1 MSAMNYA
8 KALAALGV
16 VALVGGAR
24 SVTQAQSEPRIQ
36 IDARIVE

>member
-1 MSAMNYA
+1 MSATNYA
-8 KALAALGV
+8 KAVAALSV
-16 VALVGGAR
+16 VALVGGGG